1 MLTQKNP
8 KKTSRYTKIGK
19 LALVFFLVFFGF
31 FFGFLEFPNWH
42 CFFWFFLGFLVFFG
56 FFLARIRNWKLIF
69 FGFFRFFWFFF
80 GLGLGQHHSCQ
91 TALLSAGRSS
101 LPCFTP
107 FRESRTPQK
116 KGIFENI
123 PIKFKIYLKF
133 SRKHKIVGIFG
144 KIYPRCTRV
153 KWNIRKIYPIYTRVE
168 WTFSKLSY
176 LRYTIY
182 PKNISNLH

>member
-1 MLTQKNP
+1 MTSEYCQRQSNEIDTMIIDNGIAWFSLTVLYRVCGIRF
-8 KKTSRYTKIGK
+8 RYD
-19 LALVFFLVFFGF
+19 
-31 FFGFLEFPNWH
+31 
-42 CFFWFFLGFLVFFG
+42 
-56 FFLARIRNWKLIF
+56 
-69 FGFFRFFWFFF
+69 
-80 GLGLGQHHSCQ
+80 HSCQ